1 MPNQEAL
8 RFNQDKIRLDL
19 IPPELNVG
27 VGRVLTFGAKKY
39 APHNW
44 QKGLPYSNI
53 LASLKRHLT
62 ALEAGED
69 FDIESGERHSAHV
82 ATNIAF
88 LMWNEQ
94 HRPDMDDRPHHFRKQ
109 LKIGL
114 DVDDVLADFIGAYS
128 QKYGE
133 QTPEFWNFDPQIK
146 PRLEELKADKSFWMA
161 LRRKIEPSQLQFEPH
176 CYITSRNIPTE
187 WTKEWLYANGF
198 PHREV
203 YTVGLDSSKVE
214 AARES
219 GIDLFVDDRYENYLE
234 LNKAGITT
242 FLLDSAHNKRYN
254 VGARRIK
261 LESLCL

>member
-1 MPNQEAL
+1 MKAEAQ
-8 RFNQDKIRLDL
+8 RFNADKIRMDL
-19 IPPELNVG
+19 IPPELTIG

-44 QKGLPYSNI
+44 KKGLKYSNI

-69 FDIESGERHSAHV
+69 FDEESGEPHSAHI
-82 ATNIAF
+82 ATNISF
-88 LMWNEQ
+88 LMWNEK
-94 HRPDMDDRPHHFRKQ
+94 HRPDMDDRPHHFRQ
-109 LKIGL
+109 PLRVGL

-128 QKYGE
+128 ARYGE

-146 PRLEELKADKSFWMA
+146 ARLKELESDKPFW
-161 LRRKIEPSQLQFEPH
+161 LGLKRKIEPHQLQFEPH
-176 CYITSRNIPTE
+176 CYITSRGIPTE

-203 YTVGLDSSKVE
+203 YTVGLESSKVE
-214 AARES
+214 AAKAS
-219 GIDLFVDDRYENYLE
+219 GIDVFVDNRYDNFLE
-234 LNKAGITT
+234 LNRAGITT
-242 FLLDSAHNKRYN
+242 YLLDSPHNRRYK
-254 VGARRIK
+254 VGARRIQ